1 VTEHAQDADVARLL
15 IERSGRSAADR
26 MAFNTAFK
34 RKNFDFEL
42 VESDEDR
49 LGNRLKAAFRGSF
62 TTTW

>member
-1 VTEHAQDADVARLL
+1 
-15 IERSGRSAADR
+15 